1 MQAAQELLV
10 DLQRVIITPLMVLM
24 MSVALVVF
32 LWGAFEY
39 VKGAANENSRE
50 EGSKHMLY
58 GIIGLLVMASAY
70 AILKIAAGTF
80 GINNF

>member
-1 MQAAQELLV
+1 MQAAQALLA

-24 MSVALVVF
+24 MSVALMVF

-39 VKGAANENSRE
+39 VKGADNDTSRE
-50 EGSKHMLY
+50 EGSRHMMY
-58 GIIGLLVMASAY
+58 GIIGLLIMASAY

-80 GINNF
+80 DVPV